1 MGATALREAM
11 AASRTLKKLELI
23 NNPVNVDL
31 TACTPENN
39 NTCRGWR

>member
-11 AASRTLKKLELI
+11 AASRTLKKLELV

-31 TACTPENN
+31 TACSADND
-39 NTCRGWR
+39 TCRGW